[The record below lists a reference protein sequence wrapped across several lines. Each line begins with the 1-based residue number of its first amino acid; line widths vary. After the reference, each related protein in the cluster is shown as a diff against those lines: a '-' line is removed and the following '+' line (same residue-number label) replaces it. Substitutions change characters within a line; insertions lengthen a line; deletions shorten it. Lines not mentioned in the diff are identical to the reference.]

1 MMLPLDYT
9 TEEIAIRILAA
20 SFETNLGVRAF
31 VKEDHHIKS
40 RIFHLCTFCVRVAR
54 KKQGAYITSNRK
66 GVALMFNSENHL
78 TKFDALSLY
87 AYLGQYSVGWL
98 RAIPMLKRERIIKS
112 YRSKEPA
119 FYFWMLAVEDQSFGL
134 ETIIEIKEFVFQRS
148 RANRL
153 DIIAETI
160 SKRTLAMYLRYG
172 FEVYHEY
179 QDSKG
184 LIIYFIR
191 RPWNR

>member
-1 MMLPLDYT
+1 MLSIDDT
-9 TEEIAIRILAA
+9 TEETAIRVLAE
-20 SFETNLGVRAF
+20 SFETNPGVRAF
-31 VKEDHHIKS
+31 VKDDHHIIS

-66 GVALMFNSENHL
+66 GVALMFNAENQL
-78 TKFDALSLY
+78 TKIDALRFY

-98 RAIPMLKRERIIKS
+98 RAIPMLQRERIIKS
-112 YRSKEPA
+112 YRSKGPA
-119 FYFWMLAVEDQSFGL
+119 FYFWMLAVEDQTYGL

-148 RANRL
+148 REHQL

-184 LIIYFIR
+184 LVIYFIR

>member
-1 MMLPLDYT
+1 MLPIDDT
-9 TEEIAIRILAA
+9 TEETAIRILAA
-20 SFETNLGVRAF
+20 SFETNPGVRAF
-31 VKEDHHIKS
+31 VKDDHHIIS

-66 GVALMFNSENHL
+66 GVALMFNSENQL
-78 TKFDALSLY
+78 AKIDALRFY

-98 RAIPMLKRERIIKS
+98 RAIPMLQRERIIKS
-112 YRSKEPA
+112 YRSKGPA
-119 FYFWMLAVEDQSFGL
+119 FYFWMLAVEDQTYGL

-148 RANRL
+148 REHQL

-184 LIIYFIR
+184 LVIYFIR

>member
-1 MMLPLDYT
+1 MMLPIDYS
-9 TEEIAIRILAA
+9 TEETAIRILAA
-20 SFETNLGVRAF
+20 SFETNPGVRAF
-31 VKEDHHIKS
+31 VKEDHRIKS

-54 KKQGAYITSNRK
+54 KKQGAFITSNRK
-66 GVALMFNSENHL
+66 GVALMFNSEHKL
-78 TKFDALSLY
+78 AKMDALRLY
-87 AYLGQYSVGWL
+87 AFLGQYSVGWL
-98 RAIPMLKRERIIKS
+98 RAMPMLKRERILKS

-134 ETIIEIKEFVFQRS
+134 ETIIEIKEFVFLRS